1 MNKYGASTESY
12 WLQRKPKYSY
22 TQACFLAT
30 YPPQTPRGL
39 ALDWT
44 RASALRDWRLPSTA
58 MERLATFE
66 SGHFSNKKV
75 GIANGWMVRDSNL
88 RVFERDFLFSRAIRS
103 VPGPAQSPVLPLPW
117 VKRSGNDFYYSLHL
131 ALRVSASRAITLL
144 LLCVSNG
151 MLQSYLYS
159 LTPEDMFN
167 P

>member
-22 TQACFLAT
+22 TQTCFWAT
-30 YPPQTPRGL
+30 YPPQIPRGL
-39 ALDWT
+39 AFDWT
-44 RASALRDWRLPSTA
+44 RASALRDCRLPSTA

-66 SGHFSNKKV
+66 PGHFSNRNV
-75 GIANGWMVRDSNL
+75 EVANGWTVRDSNL
-88 RVFERDFLFSRAIRS
+88 SVFERDFLFSRAIRS
-103 VPGPAQSPVLPLPW
+103 VPAPAQPPVLPLPW
-117 VKRSGNDFYYSLHL
+117 VKRSGNDFYFSLHL
-131 ALRVSASRAITLL
+131 ALRVSTSRAIGLL
-144 LLCVSNG
+144 LLCVSSG